1 MVLKTMHENMF
12 GKTMIT
18 LTQQP
23 FILALSAKMT
33 LKFVASTRY
42 YVIFP
47 LKNIQSC
54 ELNFHV

>member
-1 MVLKTMHENMF
+1 
-12 GKTMIT
+12 MIPP
-18 LTQQP
+18 TQQP

-42 YVIFP
+42 YVVLS
-47 LKNIQSC
+47 LKNIQSF